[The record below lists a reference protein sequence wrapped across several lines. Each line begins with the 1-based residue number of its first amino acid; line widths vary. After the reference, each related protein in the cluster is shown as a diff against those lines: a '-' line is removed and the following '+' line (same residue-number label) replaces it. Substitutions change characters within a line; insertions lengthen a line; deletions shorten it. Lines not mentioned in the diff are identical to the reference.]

1 MHLNKKMIQIPWGHS
16 LSHCSC
22 IIKYNL
28 KTIFYIF
35 GGKFRL
41 LTAVKAYTA
50 GNPLLFLSFVWQKKK
65 VLQEAAL
72 SLLRSDNT
80 VFDKALVLCQM
91 HNFKEGVLYLYE
103 KGKL

>member
-1 MHLNKKMIQIPWGHS
+1 MYNIICIKKE
-16 LSHCSC
+16 
-22 IIKYNL
+22 
-28 KTIFYIF
+28 
-35 GGKFRL
+35 
-41 LTAVKAYTA
+41 
-50 GNPLLFLSFVWQKKK
+50 LLFDSRKLESIAEFYVFYVYGPDSSPDSLFQQCIFSIPYVWQRKK
-65 VLQEAAL
+65 VLQGEAV

>member
-1 MHLNKKMIQIPWGHS
+1 MQRKHINKKMLG
-16 LSHCSC
+16 
-22 IIKYNL
+22 
-28 KTIFYIF
+28 FF
-35 GGKFRL
+35 
-41 LTAVKAYTA
+41 
-50 GNPLLFLSFVWQKKK
+50 WQRKK
-65 VLQEAAL
+65 VLQGEAV